1 MRYLI
6 KSWKLLSENPLA
18 PPEKIHSLLFTNSP
32 LQIQKCKSTPFC
44 KHWKNFWSTCRKG
57 GGEDTVVARVWLH
70 KSHWQ
75 VWQLQQFFQ
84 NILQKYY
91 QLPILGILDMSSHF
105 HQKETLM
112 FILQKLWCL
121 SAYQKRPPFLT
132 SFLGC
137 CKDIAN
143 LLLWVIWECLIM
155 SINNDNTNLV
165 GNFDAQ
171 SVEINF

>member
-32 LQIQKCKSTPFC
+32 YKFKSASPPLFANIE
-44 KHWKNFWSTCRKG
+44 KFSGPPAER
-57 GGEDTVVARVWLH
+57 GGEDTVVALVWLH
-70 KSHWQ
+70 ESHWQ

-121 SAYQKRPPFLT
+121 SAYQKRPPFVT